1 VGCGV
6 RLFWGSGGKSGDV
19 LERRAREW
27 LEEPI
32 SVDAK
37 ELLAAIWKQG
47 PVALAEAAGV
57 PESLAE
63 LVHFLKLE
71 KEEGGALPVDINPE
85 LVMEQLGSI
94 GGGNHFAEIGEIDS
108 VFDKERAEKIGL
120 KRGMMVAMAHSGS
133 RGLGGWLAGRWERD
147 PEVPVTGEEARI
159 WEEEARGAVRFAQ
172 ANRLVLVWR
181 LLGALGLLRAEK
193 LGGTL
198 DVVHNYVEESSL
210 NGERVF
216 LHRKGAAP
224 AARDQLTVVLG
235 SRGAHTEIL
244 VGAGQEQCL
253 CSVAHGAGRKMT
265 RTEALAKLKSR
276 YTRASLERTA
286 LGSRVI
292 CDESSLLFEEHPD
305 AYKPIKPVIDALI
318 TAGAATRLASIRP
331 VLTIK
336 Q

>member
-1 VGCGV
+1 
-6 RLFWGSGGKSGDV
+6 
-19 LERRAREW
+19 
-27 LEEPI
+27 
-32 SVDAK
+32 
-37 ELLAAIWKQG
+37 
-47 PVALAEAAGV
+47 
-57 PESLAE
+57 
-63 LVHFLKLE
+63 
-71 KEEGGALPVDINPE
+71 
-85 LVMEQLGSI
+85 
-94 GGGNHFAEIGEIDS
+94 
-108 VFDKERAEKIGL
+108 
-120 KRGMMVAMAHSGS
+120 MMVAMAHSGS